1 MVANMESES
10 LAPWMRRQMARR
22 EWTQADLARALGA
35 SSGRV
40 SEWLN
45 QKRTPDPESC
55 DRIADVFGADADLV
69 LTLAGHRP
77 APLDY
82 DPDDWASDIIG
93 RAKRVDWQKPGRFAT
108 IDTLLRLYLTEDRT
122 GERQDGAI
130 IVDGDRETVIT
141 QRERV
146 KP

>member
-1 MVANMESES
+1 MDSNDS
-10 LAPWMRRQMARR
+10 LSGWLRRQIDRR
-22 EWTQADLARALGA
+22 EWSQADFARRLGLSNSVVSRWFTGTRVPSSAYCDLIADALG
-35 SSGRV
+35 V
-40 SEWLN
+40 
-45 QKRTPDPESC
+45 
-55 DRIADVFGADADLV
+55 DVDLV

-93 RAKRVDWQKPGRFAT
+93 RAKRVDWRKPGRFAT

-130 IVDGDRETVIT
+130 IVDGDGEAVIT
-141 QRERV
+141 QRERS
-146 KP
+146 P